1 MKLIEALEII
11 HQHPRNQLGEYRVSL
26 VCSFSPLHLET
37 LLHAF
42 LLKAIPDRRM
52 VIETGLY
59 GDFWGNL
66 ARLDKERFDAAI
78 LVLEWGDLDPRL
90 GLRSLGSWAPS
101 VLEDMVRTVRTRSA
115 QFLLAV
121 KHLAA
126 SLPLSISFP
135 TLPFPPVSYS
145 PGWRASEVETSLTFE
160 IAAVGAELSRL
171 RNVGIVS
178 LSRLGVLS
186 PPANRLDVRA
196 DIISGF
202 PYRIPHACA
211 LADLLVKNI
220 QPVPLKKGLISDL
233 DDTLW
238 SGILGE
244 VGPGGVSWDLEHHS
258 HMHGVYQKLLHSLE
272 QSGVLVGIASKNDLK
287 LVDQALRRSDL
298 LVSRANFFP
307 VEAHWG
313 PKSESVARILAA
325 WNIAADAVVFVDDSP
340 MELAEVQSAH
350 PAIEGVLFPKQDV
363 QAIEAL
369 LHRLRDLFGK
379 YLLSAEDAIRRDSLR
394 LAQEAR
400 ENEPVQGQV
409 SEDFLKQ
416 AEAELT
422 LQFGKEPPDPRALE
436 LVNKTNQ
443 FNLNG
448 RRIGEREWQDF
459 LREPIS
465 ILMTASYKDK
475 YGPLGKIAV
484 LGGQLVGNRLTLPV
498 WVMSCR
504 AFSRRIEHRCLE
516 ELFKRYDLE
525 EIVFDFC
532 ASPKNGPMREFL
544 RNALGQEPAPGCR
557 LSRKIFQDRK
567 QETYHRVLELT
578 NV

>member
-11 HQHPRNQLGEYRVSL
+11 HQHPRQELREFRVLL
-26 VCSFSPLHLET
+26 VCSFSPLHLQSF
-37 LLHAF
+37 LQAF
-42 LLKAIPDRRM
+42 LLKAIPDRRI
-52 VIETGLY
+52 VVQTGLY
-59 GDFWGNL
+59 GDFWSNL
-66 ARLDKERFDAAI
+66 ARLDKERLDAAI
-78 LVLEWGDLDPRL
+78 LVLEWSDLDPRL

-101 VLEDMVRTVRTRSA
+101 VLEDIVRTVRTRST
-115 QFLLAV
+115 QFLQAA

-126 SLPLSISFP
+126 SVPLSFSFP
-135 TLPFPPVSYS
+135 TLPFPPVSYT

-160 IAAVGAELSRL
+160 IATMSAQLSRL

-178 LSRLGVLS
+178 PSRLGVLS

-196 DIISGF
+196 EIISGF

-211 LADLLVKNI
+211 LADLLAKNI
-220 QPVPLKKGLISDL
+220 QPVPLRKGLISDL

-244 VGPGGVSWDLEHHS
+244 VGQGGVSWDLEHDS

-272 QSGVLVGIASKNDLK
+272 QSGVLVGIASKNDAK
-287 LVDQALRRSDL
+287 LVDQALGRSDIL
-298 LVSRANFFP
+298 LSRTNVFP

-313 PKSESVARILAA
+313 PKSESVARILEA
-325 WNIAADAVVFVDDSP
+325 WNIRADAVVFVDDSP

-350 PAIEGVLFPKQDV
+350 PAIECVLFPKEDP

-394 LAQEAR
+394 HAQEAR
-400 ENEPVQGQV
+400 ENEPTQGEV
-409 SEDFLKQ
+409 SVDFLKQ

-422 LQFGKEPPDPRALE
+422 LQFAKEPPDPRALE

-459 LREPIS
+459 LREPTS
-465 ILMTASYKDK
+465 ILMITSYKDK

-484 LGGQLVGNRLTLPV
+484 LSGHLVEKKLTLPV

-532 ASPKNGPMREFL
+532 ASPKNGPIREFL
-544 RNALGQEPAPGCR
+544 RNALGHEPAPGCR

-578 NV
+578 NG